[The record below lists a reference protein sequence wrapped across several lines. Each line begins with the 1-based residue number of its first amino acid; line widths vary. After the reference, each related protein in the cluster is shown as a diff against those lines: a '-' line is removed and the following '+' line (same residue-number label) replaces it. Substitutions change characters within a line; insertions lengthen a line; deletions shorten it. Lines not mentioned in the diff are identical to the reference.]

1 MSRGLGVR
9 VLLTLFALGCI
20 ASAALLT
27 FGYLPSAHFPVRLL
41 PQRNGLYRIEPRQ
54 QAAVPPGL
62 RAGELVS
69 ARRLGPAARAAV
81 LTELDIAPGSVITLP
96 VVRAGTTHTVTVA
109 AVRTRL
115 FTPLQTAEFLGFQ
128 VLMLTIALLT
138 LWRGRSWA
146 AWGLSAT
153 FLSALFVSGP
163 LQIPV
168 GPHALFWRHEIITAT
183 HAVMFTTL
191 YVFADALAG
200 ASLPARLRTAA
211 RWGFGIVLLATLA
224 VQQARYIELI
234 RAGSA
239 FMSGG
244 YAAMLGP
251 LDLLMPLLVLLA
263 GYRHAAHQDRLRIRW
278 VLWSTGLIF
287 VSNLLEFSAPAA
299 WYIVLSQVVFVLQAL
314 ALLGFLYAV
323 LRARLIDVAFVVDR
337 ALVFGLITA
346 LVFGTFSILELALH
360 QFAISDRVG
369 WTLQALAALVLAIVL
384 SPLHKRLENWV
395 EQAFFRSQRLALL
408 ALERLAG
415 ECPFV
420 EQEAHLLQLA
430 IERIMPQCAAVAIY
444 ERAGSAY
451 RRRAASAASWP
462 VVVDA
467 DDPVFVALRAQRQP
481 VALAAQTNHI
491 GPEGLAL
498 PMTVAQSVLG
508 ALVCRPR
515 DGEQFAP
522 EMRTALAN
530 VAHHLGM
537 AIVGLRHR
545 EHARLV
551 ADMATGRIDAE
562 VARRRAV
569 ALLEGE
575 LSQADAVL

>member
-9 VLLTLFALGCI
+9 VFVTLFALGCVTT
-20 ASAALLT
+20 ATLLA
-27 FGYLPSAHFPVRLL
+27 FGYLPGAHFPLQLL
-41 PQRNGLYRIEPRQ
+41 PQNNGLFRIAPRVH
-54 QAAVPPGL
+54 AALPAGL
-62 RAGELVS
+62 RAGDRVPV
-69 ARRLGPAARAAV
+69 RRLGPAARAAV
-81 LTELDIAPGSVITLP
+81 LTTRDIAPGSVITLP
-96 VVRAGTTHTVTVA
+96 VIRAGTTRAVTVA

-115 FTPLQTAEFLGFQ
+115 FTPPQTAEFLGFEA
-128 VLMLTIALLT
+128 LMFVIAMLT

-153 FLSALFVSGP
+153 FLSALLVSGP

-168 GPHALFWRHEIITAT
+168 APHVLLWRHAIITAT

-200 ASLPARLRTAA
+200 ASLPPRQRTAA
-211 RWGFGIVLLATLA
+211 RAGFGIGLFAILA
-224 VQQARYIELI
+224 VQQVRYIELV
-234 RAGSA
+234 RTGSA
-239 FMSGG
+239 FMTGTYS
-244 YAAMLGP
+244 AMLGP
-251 LDLLMPLLVLLA
+251 LNFIMPLVVLLA

-287 VSNLLEFSAPAA
+287 LSNLLEFSAPAS
-299 WYIVLSQVVFVLQAL
+299 WDIVLSQVVFVLQAL
-314 ALLGFLYAV
+314 AVLGFLYAV
-323 LRARLIDVAFVVDR
+323 LRTRLIDVAFVVDR

-360 QFAISDRVG
+360 QFAISDRIG

-384 SPLHKRLENWV
+384 SPLHKRLENWI
-395 EQAFFRSQRLALL
+395 EQAFFRSQRLALR

-430 IERIMPQCAAVAIY
+430 IERLTPQCAAVAVY
-444 ERAGSAY
+444 ERAGGGY
-451 RRRAASAASWP
+451 RRRATSSPTWP
-462 VVVDA
+462 AVVDA

-481 VALAAQTNHI
+481 VALAAQTNHV

-522 EMRTALAN
+522 EVRTALAN

-537 AIVGLRHR
+537 AIVGLRLR
-545 EHARLV
+545 EHAQLV
-551 ADMATGRIDAE
+551 ADMAAGRIGAE
-562 VARRRAV
+562 AARRRAV
-569 ALLEGE
+569 ALLERE
-575 LSQADAVL
+575 LPQADALP